1 MIINYASKLQ
11 DVLQAIKGTWAV
23 SEDNGWKCHE
33 LGEIKFYRKLCK
45 AGKNV
50 LPSTFMGNRSEIVP
64 YLTFTKDDAS
74 GGIIGVQDQYIE
86 LESNALVVII
96 NI

>member
-45 AGKNV
+45 A
-50 LPSTFMGNRSEIVP
+50 EIGRAHV
-64 YLTFTKDDAS
+64 
-74 GGIIGVQDQYIE
+74 
-86 LESNALVVII
+86 
-96 NI
+96 